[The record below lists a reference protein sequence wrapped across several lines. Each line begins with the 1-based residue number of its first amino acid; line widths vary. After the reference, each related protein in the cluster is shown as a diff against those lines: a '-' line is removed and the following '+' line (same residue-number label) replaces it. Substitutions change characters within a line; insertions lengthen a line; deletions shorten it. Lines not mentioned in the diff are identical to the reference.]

1 MATGRLGSTSLT
13 SNTNTVT
20 PPVYT
25 VPANTYAVFNVSFCN
40 TQASAVTIRLAI
52 AANAASISASEW
64 IEYGANIAPN
74 GVFERTGLV
83 ADAGK
88 NVVAWTSASTTG
100 SIGSNVTVNVW
111 GIETS
116 TT

>member
-1 MATGRLGSTSLT
+1 MATGRLGSTSLAST
-13 SNTNTVT
+13 TNAT
-20 PPVYT
+20 VYT
-25 VPANTYAVFNVSFCN
+25 VPSSNYAVFNVSVCN

-52 AANAASISASEW
+52 AANPASVGASEW
-64 IEYGANIAPN
+64 IEYGASVVPN

-88 NVVAWTSASTTG
+88 AVVAWTSASTAG
-100 SIGSNVTVNVW
+100 SAGSNVTVNVW

>member
-1 MATGRLGSTSLT
+1 MATGRLGSTSLAST
-13 SNTNTVT
+13 TNAT
-20 PPVYT
+20 VYT
-25 VPANTYAVFNVSFCN
+25 VPSSNYAVFNVSFCN

-52 AANAASISASEW
+52 AANPASVGASEW
-64 IEYGANIAPN
+64 LEYGASIVPN

-88 NVVAWTSASTTG
+88 AVVAWTSASTAG
-100 SIGSNVTVNVW
+100 SAGSNVTVNVW

>member
-1 MATGRLGSTSLT
+1 MATGRLGSTSLAST
-13 SNTNTVT
+13 TNAT
-20 PPVYT
+20 VYT
-25 VPANTYAVFNVSFCN
+25 VPSSNYAVFNVSVCN
-40 TQASAVTIRLAI
+40 TQSSAVTIRLAI
-52 AANAASISASEW
+52 AANPASIGASEW
-64 IEYGANIAPN
+64 IEYGASVVPN

-88 NVVAWTSASTTG
+88 AVVAWTSASTAG
-100 SIGSNVTVNVW
+100 SAGSNVTVNVW

>member
-1 MATGRLGSTSLT
+1 
-13 SNTNTVT
+13 
-20 PPVYT
+20 
-25 VPANTYAVFNVSFCN
+25 
-40 TQASAVTIRLAI
+40 LAI
-52 AANAASISASEW
+52 AANPASVGASEW
-64 IEYGANIAPN
+64 LEYGASIVPN

-88 NVVAWTSASTTG
+88 AVVAWTSASTAG
-100 SIGSNVTVNVW
+100 SAGTNVTVNVW